1 MVQIG
6 ILPYAGVDIAT
17 FEVLK
22 EWLLDHYD
30 GAPPPYTILAAGMAS
45 SSIAQFS
52 SYPLAL
58 TRTRLQVQISHL
70 CHVKDVRAHQE
81 RSNMHAVGCIP
92 SRQVVPLL
100 FSDSVA

>member
-1 MVQIG
+1 MHASSTSKVCAAQIG

-58 TRTRLQVQISHL
+58 TRTRLQVRYCL
-70 CHVKDVRAHQE
+70 RCCFPCFE
-81 RSNMHAVGCIP
+81 R
-92 SRQVVPLL
+92 
-100 FSDSVA
+100 